1 MHIQQPHIQ
10 QPPDQPQ
17 FQQPQIPWYPQNDII
32 PPHSIPLSPIVDPG
46 PQPLPLFPNDGHK
59 FFHTD
64 YYYSLNALLGP
75 STLLCP
81 LCSALA
87 YASNIPI
94 T

>member
-1 MHIQQPHIQ
+1 MHIQ

-32 PPHSIPLSPIVDPG
+32 PPHSIPLSPIVSRVDPG